1 MVGSVSTLLIVYA
14 LILSAVLAWLR
25 GRGLGPAAVGGGAL
39 AVLAIYTV
47 LELSAG
53 PALSR
58 RAIQVWALF
67 VLAPTVV
74 VFAVSLLRVF
84 VNRPWLLLILGPVSF
99 VLSVLVFMVA
109 HNVSANR

>member
-1 MVGSVSTLLIVYA
+1 MVVAVGPFLIVHA

-25 GRGLGPAAVGGGAL
+25 GRGQGPAAVGGGAL
-39 AVLAIYTV
+39 AVLVIYTV

-53 PALSR
+53 PALGR

-84 VNRPWLLLILGPVSF
+84 VNRPWLLMILGPVSF
-99 VLSVLVFMVA
+99 VFSVLVLMVA
-109 HNVSANR
+109 YNVSANR